1 MQEVSTTSERPTQ
14 SQYVTMKITK
24 ESRMVLSEI
33 QSSDPLWSHIDIK
46 DIIALAWPRCP
57 SCGGPITVRLMSQ
70 NLICSKCRAEYSLTR
85 VT

>member
-1 MQEVSTTSERPTQ
+1 MQEVSTTSERSRQ
-14 SQYVTMKITK
+14 GQYVTMKITK

-33 QSSDPLWSHIDIK
+33 RSSDPLWRHIDIK

-57 SCGGPITVRLMSQ
+57 SCGGPLVAKLMSQ
-70 NLICSKCRAEYSLTR
+70 NLICVRCKAEYSPTR